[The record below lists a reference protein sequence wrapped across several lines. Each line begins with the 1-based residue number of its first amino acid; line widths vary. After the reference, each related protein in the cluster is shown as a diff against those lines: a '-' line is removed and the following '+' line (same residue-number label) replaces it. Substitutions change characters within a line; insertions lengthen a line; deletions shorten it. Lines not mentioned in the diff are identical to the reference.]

1 MFSSSYITDLSKIE
15 SELAEI
21 QTFLELPSPSDN
33 PASLTKRLE
42 ILSQHM
48 ARSGK
53 LKSDAEYHYNTV
65 LSSSIIEALKTASKL
80 SPSTLN
86 KYIESL
92 CKDYKQ
98 IVSWAERA
106 NRTAT
111 HQCENL
117 RTLIS
122 YAKSEMS
129 LR

>member
-1 MFSSSYITDLSKIE
+1 MFSSSFITPIEKIE
-15 SELAEI
+15 AELADI
-21 QTFLELPSPSDN
+21 QSYLELPSPNDN
-33 PASLTKRLE
+33 PAALTKRLD

-48 ARSGK
+48 ARTAK
-53 LKSDAEYHYNTV
+53 LKSDAEYHYNSV
-65 LSSSIIEALKTASKL
+65 LSSSIIEALKTTSKL

-98 IVSWAERA
+98 ILTWSERA

-111 HQCENL
+111 HQCENM

-122 YAKSEMS
+122 YAKSEMN

>member
-1 MFSSSYITDLSKIE
+1 MFTSSFITPITQIE
-15 SELAEI
+15 SELADI
-21 QTFLELPSPSDN
+21 QSYLELPSPSDN
-33 PASLTKRLE
+33 PAELTERLST
-42 ILSQHM
+42 LMQHM

-65 LSSSIIEALKTASKL
+65 LSSSIIDAIKTTSKL

-86 KYIESL
+86 KYVDSL

-98 IVSWAERA
+98 IASWADRI
-106 NRTAT
+106 NRSAT
-111 HQCENL
+111 HQIDAT

-129 LR
+129 FR